1 MELSIVIPIYNEA
14 AVIPE
19 LHKRLL
25 GLIGLLYGACGI
37 GEKDV
42 EFVLVNDGS
51 RDESLAL
58 LLGFFAEL
66 PQFRIVNFS
75 RNFGHQ
81 IAVSAGIDIAKGNAV
96 VLIDADLQDPPEFI
110 ADLYKKYRE
119 GFDVVYAVRAGRK
132 GETFFKRITA
142 KFFYRLLRWIT
153 KISIPVDT
161 GDFRIMSRRTVD
173 TLKSMPERHRFLRG
187 MVAWIGFNQTGIP
200 YQRRERFAGSTK
212 YPFHKMVRFAV
223 DAITS
228 FSTAPV
234 RVVMW
239 FGFLSALAGLLYSV
253 HVLYIKLFTSKTVP
267 GWSSLMVAI
276 LIMSGIQMITLGVI
290 GEYVGRITEEIKKRP
305 LYIIDK
311 IFEHNQP

>member
-58 LLGFFAEL
+58 LLRFFGEL
-66 PQFRIVNFS
+66 SQFKIVNFS

-173 TLKSMPERHRFLRG
+173 TLKGMPERHRFLRG

-239 FGFLSALAGLLYSV
+239 FGFLSSLAGLLYSV

-305 LYIIDK
+305 LYIIDR
-311 IFEHNQP
+311 IFEHDQR